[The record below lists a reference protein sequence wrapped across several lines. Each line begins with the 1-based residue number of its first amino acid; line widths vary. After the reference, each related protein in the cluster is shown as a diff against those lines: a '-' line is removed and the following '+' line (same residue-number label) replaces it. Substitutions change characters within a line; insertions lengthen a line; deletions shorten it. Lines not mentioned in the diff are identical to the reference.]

1 MQFREL
7 FMKLMRDEVYSV
19 RDETLNAL
27 KKIAVS
33 LDKPWME
40 SNLLAIL
47 EPFLQEKNHF
57 LRMNFFSGFQ
67 KMAKNL
73 PLDLQK
79 KIIGKIKDSYKDPL
93 PNVRIMAIEALR
105 SLTAQLKDKS
115 ARVAHLL
122 DPGRHYWMDRGQA
135 EV

>member
-7 FMKLMRDEVYSV
+7 FIKLMRDDVYTV
-19 RDETLNAL
+19 RDEALVAL

-47 EPFLQEKNHF
+47 EPFLAEKDHF
-57 LRMNFFSGFQ
+57 LRINFFVGIQ

-79 KIIGKIKDSYKDPL
+79 KIIGKIKENFNDPL
-93 PNVRIMAIEALR
+93 PNVRIMVLEALR

-115 ARVAHLL
+115 ARVQ
-122 DPGRHYWMDRGQA
+122 R
-135 EV
+135 